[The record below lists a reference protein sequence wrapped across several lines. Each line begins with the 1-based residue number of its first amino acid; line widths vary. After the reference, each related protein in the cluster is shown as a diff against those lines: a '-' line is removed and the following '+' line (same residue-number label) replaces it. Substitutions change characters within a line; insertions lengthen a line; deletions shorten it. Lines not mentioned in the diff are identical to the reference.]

1 MWLLGGGCGTCFS
14 SYFTRIKQ
22 NKKKTQS
29 EEAEILTFL
38 KLDTSLFFF
47 RGKNMLNSIMPLW
60 GGMTM
65 SVSCNIFMIFIEGE
79 CKLLK
84 RVFKEILWLQRILV
98 SSAVS
103 VKTHNT
109 VFHIFTNLFARC
121 TCQLLLC
128 ELCRWFVNSA
138 FHYQFL
144 VLLFLADCYRTLHPL
159 IYRRKATHLLSIMSV
174 PHDVSEYL
182 NVFFPLSISII
193 FMENSHTCLPQLF
206 FMLCFFGLDHLKM
219 LIHVFCQVQNVI

>member
-47 RGKNMLNSIMPLW
+47 RGKKYAKLHHAPCW

-128 ELCRWFVNSA
+128 ELCRWFVNFA
-138 FHYQFL
+138 FHYTFFVL
-144 VLLFLADCYRTLHPL
+144 LLFLTECYRTLHPL
-159 IYRRKATHLLSIMSV
+159 IYRQKATHLLSIMSV

-182 NVFFPLSISII
+182 NVFFSLVNFHNIYGK
-193 FMENSHTCLPQLF
+193 FTY
-206 FMLCFFGLDHLKM
+206 
-219 LIHVFCQVQNVI
+219 

>member
-47 RGKNMLNSIMPLW
+47 RGKKYAKLHHAPCW

-159 IYRRKATHLLSIMSV
+159 IYRQKATHLLSIMSV

-182 NVFFPLSISII
+182 NVFFSLSISII
-193 FMENSHTCLPQLF
+193 FMENSHTSLPQLF
-206 FMLCFFGLDHLKM
+206 FMLLFFSVLT
-219 LIHVFCQVQNVI
+219 I